1 MADFGFIPNL
11 IAGGDINPFRFV
23 EISTSAAFTGT
34 QANAASDNIVGVTDG
49 STYAFNVS
57 LNAAVVNGV
66 GTQISLQPTNT
77 VQVEAGAGG
86 VTIGC
91 YLTSDSAGKAL
102 KTTTSGQVAYYI
114 ALEAANAGEIFRA
127 FRIGP
132 RTL

>member
-11 IAGGDINPFRFV
+11 IAGGDINPYRFV
-23 EISTSAAFTGT
+23 ELSTSAAFTGV

-49 STYAFNVS
+49 SVYKFDAT
-57 LNAAVVNGV
+57 LNAVA

-102 KTTTSGQVAYYI
+102 KTTTAGQVAYYI

>member
-11 IAGGDINPFRFV
+11 IAGGDIYPFRMV
-23 EISTSAAFTGT
+23 ELSTSAAFTGT

-49 STYAFNVS
+49 SVYKFDAT
-57 LNAAVVNGV
+57 LNAVA

-91 YLTSDSAGKAL
+91 YLTSDANGKAL
-102 KTTTSGQVAYYI
+102 KTTTAGQVAFYI